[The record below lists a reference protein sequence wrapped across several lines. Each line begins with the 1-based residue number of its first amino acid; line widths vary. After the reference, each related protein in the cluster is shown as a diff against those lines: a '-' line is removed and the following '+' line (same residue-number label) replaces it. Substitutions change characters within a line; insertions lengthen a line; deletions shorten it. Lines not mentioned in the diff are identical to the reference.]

1 MEGTAELR
9 AETERP
15 ATEKA
20 VEGETSTAEKVAEAD
35 VSPQPKEPK
44 ATFEDKPEKKYSD
57 KPEKKEPANPAIVY
71 KLNEDDGNDKDSGE
85 EMAESGEDVSQIK
98 R

>member
-1 MEGTAELR
+1 M
-9 AETERP
+9 
-15 ATEKA
+15 
-20 VEGETSTAEKVAEAD
+20 GETSTAEKVAEAD

-44 ATFEDKPEKKYSD
+44 ATSEDKPEKKYSD
-57 KPEKKEPANPAIVY
+57 KPEKKDKPEPANPPIVY

-85 EMAESGEDVSQIK
+85 EMAESGEDVSQMK